1 MFSLREFR
9 NSGEKKQKTMDGTHL
24 GAVRVKNAV
33 ILNVPLCNVTSTRVS
48 MVVLDKVGICEEPIN

>member
-1 MFSLREFR
+1 
-9 NSGEKKQKTMDGTHL
+9 MDGTHL